1 MMTRWNDD
9 FDEFVKFARCWLQQR
24 EGSVAEF
31 RLLLIGDGRAIRNER
46 IVQSS
51 GGSDL
56 WRSVSSFAANY
67 GRDGEYVQ
75 AMDEWGEMVIRV
87 GVATARSSL
96 MTASAAAA

>member
-1 MMTRWNDD
+1 M
-9 FDEFVKFARCWLQQR
+9 
-24 EGSVAEF
+24 AEF
-31 RLLLIGDGRAIRNER
+31 KLLLIGHGRTIHNEQ

-51 GGSDL
+51 GGSEL
-56 WRSVSSFAANY
+56 WCSVSTFAANY

-96 MTASAAAA
+96 MAASAAAA

>member
-1 MMTRWNDD
+1 M
-9 FDEFVKFARCWLQQR
+9 
-24 EGSVAEF
+24 AEF
-31 RLLLIGDGRAIRNER
+31 KLLLIGHGRTIHSEQ

-56 WRSVSSFAANY
+56 WRSVSTFAAN

-75 AMDEWGEMVIRV
+75 AMDQWGEMVIRV

-96 MTASAAAA
+96 MATSAAAA